1 MSETPD
7 TPAKRQLAG
16 LFTDTLGRAGIRS
29 VQALAVGA
37 LLWAVVWV
45 LLRIPLVVIPVI
57 IAAILASAIA
67 PLVHWL
73 HVHGWPRALAVL
85 ASFVAILAVFGGI
98 ITGIVFLIR
107 AQAHELA
114 ERFTAGLE
122 QLHTFLNNGP
132 ARISDQQITQAR
144 DSLQH
149 FFTSGSLG
157 AEALT
162 GARTAGEILTALIL
176 MAVILFFFLKD
187 GRQILDFL
195 LWFMPPS
202 HRDKARLAAD
212 RSAHVLGGYV
222 RGTVLVAAAD
232 AIIVGTGLVIL
243 HVPLA
248 PALAVFVF
256 IGGFIPI
263 LGATLAGFLAVGVA
277 LISNGP
283 VVGLIVLIVVL
294 VANQIEHHLLQPLL
308 MGRVLSIHGL
318 AIILALASGTV
329 LAGIIGALLAVPVTA
344 VAWAI
349 IKTFT
354 GRGEPTEPEEPTGPV
369 GTDLGP
375 VPTTHSD
382 S

>member
-1 MSETPD
+1 MSETPAP
-7 TPAKRQLAG
+7 PARKKLTA
-16 LFTDTLGRAGIRS
+16 LWSDTLGRASIRS
-29 VQALAVGA
+29 VQALTVGA
-37 LLWAVVWV
+37 LLWAVVWI

-57 IAAILASAIA
+57 IATILACAIV
-67 PLVHWL
+67 PLVRWL
-73 HVHGWPRALAVL
+73 YAHGWPRALAVL
-85 ASFVAILAVFGGI
+85 ASFVAILVVFGGI

-114 ERFTAGLE
+114 DRFTSGLE
-122 QLHTFLNNGP
+122 QLHAFLNNGP
-132 ARISDQQITQAR
+132 ARISDEQITQAR
-144 DSLQH
+144 DSIQR
-149 FFTSGSLG
+149 FFTSGSIG

-187 GRQILDFL
+187 GRQILEFV
-195 LWFMPPS
+195 LWFMPPA

-232 AIIVGTGLVIL
+232 AVIVGTGLAVL

-248 PALAVFVF
+248 LPLAVFVF

-263 LGATLAGFLAVGVA
+263 LGATLAGFLAVGIA

-283 VVGLIVLIVVL
+283 VVALIVLIVVL
-294 VANQIEHHLLQPLL
+294 AANQIEHHLLQPLL

-318 AIILALASGTV
+318 AIILALASGTI

-344 VAWAI
+344 VAWSI

-354 GRGEPTEPEEPTGPV
+354 GRGAPSEPTEPTGPV
-369 GTDLGP
+369 GADLRSEPEG
-375 VPTTHSD
+375 
-382 S
+382 

>member
-1 MSETPD
+1 MSD
-7 TPAKRQLAG
+7 TPTSPPRRQLAA
-16 LFTDTLGRAGIRS
+16 LWTDGLGRAGTRS

-37 LLWAVVWV
+37 LLWVILWI
-45 LLRIPLVVIPVI
+45 LLRIPLVVIPLVL
-57 IAAILASAIA
+57 AAILACAIA
-67 PLVHWL
+67 PLVRWL
-73 HVHGWPRALAVL
+73 YVHRWPRALAVL
-85 ASFVAILAVFGGI
+85 ASFVAILVVFGGI

-107 AQAHELA
+107 AQARELA
-114 ERFTAGLE
+114 ERFTAGIE
-122 QLHTFLNNGP
+122 QLHAFLSNGP
-132 ARISDQQITQAR
+132 ARISDEQITQAR
-144 DSLQH
+144 DSIQH
-149 FFTSGSLG
+149 FFTSGSIG

-162 GARTAGEILTALIL
+162 GARAAGEVITSLIL

-187 GRQILDFL
+187 GRQILEFA

-202 HRDKARLAAD
+202 HRAKARLAAD

-232 AIIVGTGLVIL
+232 AVIVGTGLLIL

-248 PALAVFVF
+248 LPLAVFVF

-263 LGATLAGFLAVGVA
+263 LGATLAGLLAVGIA

-294 VANQIEHHLLQPLL
+294 AANQIEHHLLQPLL

-329 LAGIIGALLAVPVTA
+329 LAGIIGALLAVPITA

-349 IKTFT
+349 IKVWT
-354 GRGEPTEPEEPTGPV
+354 GRGEPAEPEEPSGPV
-369 GTDLGP
+369 GADREA
-375 VPTTHSD
+375 
-382 S
+382 